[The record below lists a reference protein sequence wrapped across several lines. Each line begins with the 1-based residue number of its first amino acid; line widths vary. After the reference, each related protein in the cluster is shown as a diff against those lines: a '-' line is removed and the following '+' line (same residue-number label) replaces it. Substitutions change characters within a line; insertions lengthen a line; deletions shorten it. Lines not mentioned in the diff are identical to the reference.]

1 MTRKNRL
8 LGVAVACCAALVL
21 GACGNGDSGPSAG
34 TAGPSGEPVAG
45 GTAQMLILSDPR
57 SLDPAS
63 LGNQAAITAVLGNA
77 LYGTLM
83 TTDEAGKV
91 EYSMAESFA
100 TTDEGKTFA
109 LKLRPNLVFSDGTPL
124 DAAAVKFNWDRLR
137 DPATASPSAAEAAMV
152 ASTEVVD
159 DVTLKVTLA
168 APVTAYAQAVVGSGM
183 NWIGSP
189 AALRK
194 GPQAFDESPVGAGP
208 FTLQSWSRQAEIRLV
223 KNPRYWDAPKPYLDG
238 ITMRAVLD
246 SDQRYNT
253 LTSGGADVV
262 IETDWTNLNKAEK
275 AGLPTDL
282 LPLSGGYFIA
292 LNTRREPFGDVR
304 ARQAVAAAL
313 DIDALNLA
321 VYNGEGQVADT
332 LFAKSSPF
340 YSDKPLATVDRA
352 KAQKLFDE
360 LAAEGKPVSFTFS
373 TYPSTENKLIAE
385 NVQAQLGSF
394 KNVKVQ
400 VAVVDY
406 SQVGA
411 MRTTHDFDAIVS
423 AAAFQDPEPRLL
435 ANFTGNSP
443 ANMSGLVDPEL
454 DRSLLAGRTATSTE
468 ERKAAY
474 DAAQARLTATVPA
487 VFLTRSAPAVIAGK
501 DVGGLVQYGA
511 GSLLPEKLWI
521 RK

>member
-1 MTRKNRL
+1 MRKSRL
-8 LGVAVACCAALVL
+8 LGAAVACCAALVL
-21 GACGNGDSGPSAG
+21 GACGSGDSSPSAG

-45 GTAQMLILSDPR
+45 GTARILILSDPR

-83 TTDEAGKV
+83 TTDETGKV
-91 EYSMAESFA
+91 AYSMAESFA
-100 TTDEGKTFA
+100 TTDGGATFA
-109 LKLRPNLVFSDGTPL
+109 LKLRPDLVFSDGTPF
-124 DAAAVKFNWDRLR
+124 DAAAVKFNWDRLK
-137 DPATASPSAAEAAMV
+137 DPASASPSAAEAAMV

-159 DVTLKVTLA
+159 DVTLKVTMTT
-168 APVTAYAQAVVGSGM
+168 PVTAYAQAIVGSAM
-183 NWIGSP
+183 NWIASP

-194 GPQAFDESPVGAGP
+194 GQQTFDESPVGAGP
-208 FTLQSWSRQAEIRLV
+208 FTLKSWTRQAEIRLV

-246 SDQRYNT
+246 ADQRYNT
-253 LTSGGADVV
+253 LISDGADVAV
-262 IETDWTNLNKAEK
+262 ETNWINLAKAEK
-275 AGLPTDL
+275 AGLPTEL

-292 LNTRREPFGDVR
+292 LNTRREPFNDIR

-321 VYNGEGQVADT
+321 VYNGEGQVVDT
-332 LFAKSSPF
+332 LFTKNSPF
-340 YSDKPLATVDRA
+340 YSDKPLTTVDRA

-373 TYPSTENKLIAE
+373 TYPSSENRAIAE

-394 KNVKVQ
+394 KNVKVE
-400 VAVVDY
+400 VATVDY

-443 ANMSGLVDPEL
+443 ANMPGLVDPEL
-454 DRSLLAGRTATSTE
+454 DKNLLAGRTGTSLE
-468 ERKAAY
+468 QRKAAY
-474 DAAQARLTATVPA
+474 DAAQARLTEEMPA
-487 VFLTRSAPAVIAGK
+487 IFLTRSAPAVITGK
-501 DVGGLVQYGA
+501 NVGGIVQYGA
-511 GSLLPEKLWI
+511 GSLLPEDLWI
-521 RK
+521 AK